1 MDSNFAQKEE
11 QLKSLKNGRGIN
23 CILRE
28 GYRILENPIVMFD
41 TSYNL
46 LAYTEGIATDDRLWN
61 EITTQGT
68 FSLETV
74 DFFNREN
81 FIRDVARSEVVALI
95 KSDKLKYDR
104 ADGKLFDK
112 DGVLLANILVLACLK
127 PFGEGDLELIETLC
141 EILSAELQNSDFYHR
156 IDRVYQESLLSELIE
171 GTTGNHEIVMEK
183 VAGLYDG
190 LKSNLYLGVV
200 DITPYDHTATHVAYF
215 RDVFRRMQPEYKY
228 YIHLHNIVA
237 IISTDN
243 ARFSVKKDMR
253 QLNDFLI
260 KYGVYAGI
268 SGSFQDLKEL
278 SKYYREAICA
288 LNYGLKSERKQY
300 VFRYDDIRVEH
311 FVCSAKNAGDIN
323 RIYSPV
329 IFSIQEY
336 DKENDTSLLELLYT
350 YLLYGKDAK
359 LTCEHSGITQ
369 EELAFQIKKLNDAFE
384 IEWENGDMLCNLFLS
399 IKLLDC
405 LPKAENQRSVPC

>member
-1 MDSNFAQKEE
+1 MRGVTMDSNFAKKEK
-11 QLKSLKNGRGIN
+11 QLESLEKGRGVHF
-23 CILRE
+23 ILKE
-28 GYRILENPIVMFD
+28 GYRILGNPIVMFD

-46 LAYTEGIATDDRLWN
+46 LAYIEGIATDDRLWN
-61 EITTQGT
+61 EIITQGT

-81 FIRDVARSEVVALI
+81 FIRDVARSEVVALM
-95 KSDKLKYDR
+95 KSDKLKYER

-112 DGVLLANILVLACLK
+112 DGVQLANILVLACLK
-127 PFGEGDLELIETLC
+127 PFEEGDMELIETLC

-171 GTTGNHEIVMEK
+171 GTTENYEIVRDK
-183 VAGLYDG
+183 IAGLYDG
-190 LKSNLYLGVV
+190 LKSNLYLAVV
-200 DITPYDHTATHVAYF
+200 DITPYEHTVTHLAYF

-243 ARFSVKKDMR
+243 TCLSVKKDIR
-253 QLNDFLI
+253 RLNDFLI
-260 KYGVYAGI
+260 QYGVYAGI
-268 SGSFQDLKEL
+268 SSGFQDLMEL
-278 SKYYREAICA
+278 RRCYREAICA
-288 LNYGLKSERKQY
+288 LNYGLKSGRKQY
-300 VFRYDDIRVEH
+300 VFRYDDIRIEH

-329 IFSIQEY
+329 IYSIQEY

-350 YLLYGKDAK
+350 YLLYGKDAR
-359 LTCEHSGITQ
+359 LTCEHRGITQ
-369 EELAFQIKKLNDAFE
+369 EELIFQLMKLNDAFE

-399 IKLLDC
+399 IKLLD
-405 LPKAENQRSVPC
+405 